1 LAEMAGEVLQG
12 TVLKAENGKVT
23 VEFANPNALVKP
35 GLTAQIRI
43 KLT

>member
-1 LAEMAGEVLQG
+1 MGGEILQG
-12 TVLKAENGKVT
+12 TVAKIEDGKVI
-23 VEFANPNALVKP
+23 VEFPSPNPMIKP